1 MKRVGIYGMAAALLL
16 GLVLVLSLFVT
27 TCGASAQE
35 GQRVAL
41 APVPPKAQGGPC
53 VADKETMRRNHMT
66 MLKHQRDMTVHQ
78 GVRGKPEGLTNCI
91 ACHAVKGADRKF
103 VNYDS
108 PKHFCRSCHDYAAVS
123 LDCFECHNSR
133 PEAKTGT
140 AHAAEG
146 RHDLAA
152 AMRFLQEKHP

>member
-1 MKRVGIYGMAAALLL
+1 MMKRVGIYGVAAALLL
-16 GLVLVLSLFVT
+16 GLVLSLFAT

-35 GQRVAL
+35 AVRVAT
-41 APVPPKAQGGPC
+41 APVLPKAQGGAC
-53 VADKETMRRNHMT
+53 VADKETMRREHMT

-78 GVRGKPEGLTNCI
+78 GVRGKPEALTSCI
-91 ACHAVKGADRKF
+91 NCHAVKGADGKF
-103 VNYDS
+103 VNYES

-123 LDCFECHNSR
+123 LDCFECHTSR
-133 PEAKTGT
+133 PEARTGT
-140 AHAAEG
+140 ANAATG

>member
-1 MKRVGIYGMAAALLL
+1 MKRVGKIGIAAALLL
-16 GLVLVLSLFVT
+16 GLVFVLSLFVT

-35 GQRVAL
+35 ASRVAL
-41 APVPPKAQGGPC
+41 APVPPKAQRGPC
-53 VADKETMRRNHMT
+53 VADTDTMRRDHMT
-66 MLKHQRDMTVHQ
+66 MLKHQRDATVHG

-91 ACHAVKGADRKF
+91 ECHAVKGADGKF
-103 VNYDS
+103 VKYDS
-108 PKHFCRSCHDYAAVS
+108 PKHFCRGCHDYAAVAV
-123 LDCFECHNSR
+123 DCFQCHASR

-140 AHAAEG
+140 ANAAKG